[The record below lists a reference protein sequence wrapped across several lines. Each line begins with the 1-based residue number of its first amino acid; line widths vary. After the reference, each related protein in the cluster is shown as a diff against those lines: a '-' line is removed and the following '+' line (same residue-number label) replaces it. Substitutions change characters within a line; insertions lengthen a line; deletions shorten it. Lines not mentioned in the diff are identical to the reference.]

1 MRVNILDESLE
12 VVDSFDISFL
22 DEIQVEAKKRIR
34 SGSVKVGFFFRAGDT
49 FWRVVDTDG
58 TVTIEIDDELT
69 EEAKRATR
77 SRTREEARNADDE
90 QSVEPQNGQPQ
101 WIYPSKLLSTPQSA
115 FDFPEYPGLSVAM
128 RLYIVVGKIS
138 WWLALLILVGFNI
151 FYAVFTVG
159 LGLLLTLP
167 VSFLILL
174 LMNLGLAFQFGS
186 CEIVKVFVRN
196 EENTRTVKKL
206 LEKQL
211 QTEDE
216 NKEE

>member
-1 MRVNILDESLE
+1 MAMGRLLILVLIVAFLFVYRKRLGAFLGRIFLGTGGNSQNIPRPKLEGCDE
-12 VVDSFDISFL
+12 
-22 DEIQVEAKKRIR
+22 
-34 SGSVKVGFFFRAGDT
+34 GS
-49 FWRVVDTDG
+49 
-58 TVTIEIDDELT
+58 
-69 EEAKRATR
+69 
-77 SRTREEARNADDE
+77 
-90 QSVEPQNGQPQ
+90 PQ

-186 CEIVKVFVRN
+186 CEIVKVLIRIEN
-196 EENTRTVKKL
+196 NTRKETVKDSG
-206 LEKQL
+206 
-211 QTEDE
+211 DE
-216 NKEE
+216 

>member
-1 MRVNILDESLE
+1 MN
-12 VVDSFDISFL
+12 
-22 DEIQVEAKKRIR
+22 
-34 SGSVKVGFFFRAGDT
+34 
-49 FWRVVDTDG
+49 
-58 TVTIEIDDELT
+58 
-69 EEAKRATR
+69 
-77 SRTREEARNADDE
+77 
-90 QSVEPQNGQPQ
+90 NGQIELKENTGLPQ
-101 WIYPSKLLSTPQSA
+101 RIYPTQLLNTPQSD

-128 RLYIVVGKIS
+128 RVYIAVGKIS
-138 WWLALLILVGFNI
+138 WLSLRAILVGFNI
-151 FYAVFTVG
+151 IFPLVAYWNSRGG
-159 LGLLLTLP
+159 LEDFFLSLLLTLP

-174 LMNLGLAFQFGS
+174 LMNLSLAFQFGS

>member
-1 MRVNILDESLE
+1 MLFIETWLGNPWTLILTIAL
-12 VVDSFDISFL
+12 VFVFR
-22 DEIQVEAKKRIR
+22 KRIGAFFGKITSGKTGHSESTPQLKLNR
-34 SGSVKVGFFFRAGDT
+34 S
-49 FWRVVDTDG
+49 
-58 TVTIEIDDELT
+58 DEGV
-69 EEAKRATR
+69 A
-77 SRTREEARNADDE
+77 
-90 QSVEPQNGQPQ
+90 Q

-186 CEIVKVFVRN
+186 CEIVKVLIRN

>member
-1 MRVNILDESLE
+1 MARCNDCGC
-12 VVDSFDISFL
+12 DM
-22 DEIQVEAKKRIR
+22 
-34 SGSVKVGFFFRAGDT
+34 GFFASFGSAIC
-49 FWRVVDTDG
+49 DG
-58 TVTIEIDDELT
+58 CWEKRKQIVKNNLPSNTLDQHPPHHNPQSKTTKGIQGVNSDEGAEI
-69 EEAKRATR
+69 A
-77 SRTREEARNADDE
+77 
-90 QSVEPQNGQPQ
+90 Q

-159 LGLLLTLP
+159 LGLLLTIP

-186 CEIVKVFVRN
+186 CEIVKVLIRIEN
-196 EENTRTVKKL
+196 NTRKETVN
-206 LEKQL
+206 ESG
-211 QTEDE
+211 DE
-216 NKEE
+216 